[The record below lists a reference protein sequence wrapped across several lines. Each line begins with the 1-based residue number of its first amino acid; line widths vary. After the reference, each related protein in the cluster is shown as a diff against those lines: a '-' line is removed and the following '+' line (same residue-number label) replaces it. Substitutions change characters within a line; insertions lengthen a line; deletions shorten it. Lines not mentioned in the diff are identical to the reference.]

1 MKQADTLSNP
11 ALKKPSLRRNF
22 SWVFIGQLIFTATN
36 WLTTVLLAK
45 MGGSVTVGQYSTAV
59 AIVIPIMSMTQLM
72 LRSVLTTDS
81 KSDFRLG
88 DYLTLRII
96 STITAILAIGC
107 LLLTGS
113 YTPIVA
119 MCIIWYA
126 LTPTFDGI
134 ADIYQAYLQ
143 KHEQMTRNGV
153 SQAARG
159 LLNIVLLGAV
169 YAATHDLPIAILA
182 SGISSLVI
190 LIGFDLPN
198 SVRLA
203 KSLEAHGELPA
214 GLDWRSM
221 VKPRWHPEVMKQLF
235 ILALPL
241 GISVGLTTLNM
252 FISRLFAVKYL
263 SASDVGIFSGITNL
277 MNLGSQGL
285 MTISTTIMPRL
296 ASYREAKDLES
307 FMSLIKKF
315 GVISIGFGVFALAVS
330 AAFGEKILA
339 ACFRHEFAQHNDVF
353 VLTMVAGLL
362 FYISLPFGTGLT
374 ALRIFNSQLWSS
386 GMVTVFA
393 IASGFVLVPM
403 YGLRGAAYV
412 TIIAMTVRCIVL
424 AILFAR
430 NRESFVQKAP
440 PL

>member
-1 MKQADTLSNP
+1 M
-11 ALKKPSLRRNF
+11 KKPSLRRNF

-45 MGGSVTVGQYSTAV
+45 MGGSATVGQYSTAV
-59 AIVIPIMSMTQLM
+59 AIVLPVMSMTQLM

-81 KSDFRLG
+81 KSDYRLG
-88 DYLTLRII
+88 DYLMLRII
-96 STITAILAIGC
+96 STVTAILAITC
-107 LLLTGS
+107 LLYTGQ

-126 LTPTFDGI
+126 LTPTLDGI
-134 ADIYQAYLQ
+134 ADIFQAYLQ
-143 KHEQMTRNGV
+143 KHEQMTRNGI

-169 YAATHDLPIAILA
+169 FAVTHDLPLAILA

-190 LIGFDLPN
+190 LVGFDLPN

-203 KSLEAHGELPA
+203 KTLEAHGELPP
-214 GLDWRSM
+214 GLTWKSM
-221 VKPRWHPEVMKQLF
+221 VTPRWHPDVMKQLF

-252 FISRLFAVKYL
+252 FVSRLFVVKFL
-263 SASDVGIFSGITNL
+263 TESDVGIFSGITNL

-285 MTISTTIMPRL
+285 LTISTTIMPRL
-296 ASYREAKDLES
+296 ASYRESSDLPS
-307 FMSLIKKF
+307 FMGLIRKF
-315 GVISIGFGVFALAVS
+315 GLISVGFGIFALAV
-330 AAFGEKILA
+330 AAVFGEPILA
-339 ACFRHEFAQHNDVF
+339 ACFRPEFALHNDVF
-353 VLTMVAGLL
+353 VLTMAAGLL
-362 FYISLPFGTGLT
+362 FYISLPFGTALT
-374 ALRIFNSQLWSS
+374 ALRVFNSQLWSS

-393 IASGFVLVPM
+393 VASGFVLVPM

-412 TIIAMTVRCIVL
+412 TIIAMAVRCIVL
-424 AILFAR
+424 AVLFYQ
-430 NRESFVQKAP
+430 NRSIIRPKPAAT
-440 PL
+440 